1 MAWIFLGD
9 CDSGAWLA
17 RGAGAG
23 MVEEVTVGNHRIV
36 RLAGSIDPLK
46 DYFNSNSQALRFLA
60 LLSPT

>member
-1 MAWIFLGD
+1 M
-9 CDSGAWLA
+9 
-17 RGAGAG
+17 
-23 MVEEVTVGNHRIV
+23 GNDPIV